1 MPSRN
6 ERIGAIVQQGILTFS
21 RFVPIPAA
29 TLVSAIAAAVI
40 TKILDQHEQ
49 RVSEVLSTELSASH
63 ISYVNPDDSEL
74 LAFYEKNFLYPE
86 LKSEFQPE
94 IESGNITRLRELYPY
109 IYSALILQRQVPAL
123 LFNQEIKEKKYRE
136 LALLYEELSRGY
148 TAIEGNAEL
157 QTNINRFAGELLV
170 VLDAAYEA
178 FRKEKKNN
186 KDEAIY
192 EIIDLVREIVRKE

>member
-6 ERIGAIVQQGILTFS
+6 ERIGSVVQQGILIFS
-21 RFVPIPAA
+21 RLLPFPAS
-29 TLVSAIAAAVI
+29 TLVSAIAAAVV

-63 ISYVNPDDSEL
+63 ISYVNPDDAEM
-74 LAFYEKNFLYPE
+74 LAFFEKNFLYPE
-86 LKSEFQPE
+86 LRSEFEPE
-94 IESGNITRLRELYPY
+94 LNSGNITRLRELYPY
-109 IYSALILQRQVPAL
+109 IYSALILERQVPAL
-123 LFNQEIKEKKYRE
+123 LFHEEIKQKKYRE

-157 QTNINRFAGELLV
+157 ETKINRFAGELLV

-178 FRKEKKNN
+178 FRKEKKVDKN
-186 KDEAIY
+186 EIVY
-192 EIIDLVREIVRKE
+192 EIIDLVREIAKKE

>member
-6 ERIGAIVQQGILTFS
+6 ERIGTVVQQGILTFS

-40 TKILDQHEQ
+40 VKILDQHEQ

-74 LAFYEKNFLYPE
+74 LSFYEKNFLYPE

-123 LFNQEIKEKKYRE
+123 LFNQEIKQKKYRE

-148 TAIEGNAEL
+148 SAIEANAEL
-157 QTNINRFAGELLV
+157 QTNINRFAGELLI

-186 KDEAIY
+186 KHEAIY